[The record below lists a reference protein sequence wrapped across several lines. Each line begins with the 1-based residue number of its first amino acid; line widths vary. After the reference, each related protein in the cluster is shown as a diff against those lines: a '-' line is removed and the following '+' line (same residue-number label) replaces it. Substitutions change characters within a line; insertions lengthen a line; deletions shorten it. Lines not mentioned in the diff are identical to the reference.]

1 MNTQPLYN
9 NDIKHALFYVLSITL
24 TAIVL
29 ISLLSGYY
37 QVSFRELT
45 ADPNV
50 IANQPFY
57 IGILSQFGLFF
68 WSAAATLSFTFAF
81 FSKRL
86 VKDKVLTSFYI
97 FSGVIVSLL
106 MIDDC
111 FMLHEDVLPRLGIP
125 QKVVFLFYGI
135 LVSSY
140 LVKYYKV
147 ILKTPYILLLMA
159 FGGFSLSALIDL
171 FFHFETSNIWDSF
184 IEDGAKFTGIVFW
197 VSYVFQTNK
206 LIFKELDL

>member
-68 WSAAATLSFTFAF
+68 WSAAATLSFTFACL
-81 FSKRL
+81 SRCI
-86 VKDKVLTSFYI
+86 VKNKTLSLFYLI
-97 FSGVIVSLL
+97 SGIIISIL
-106 MIDDC
+106 MLDDC

-147 ILKTPYILLLMA
+147 ILKTPYLLLLMA
-159 FGGFSLSALIDL
+159 FGGFSLSAIIDL
-171 FFHFETSNIWDSF
+171 FFHFENIDFWGSF

-197 VSYVFQTNK
+197 GSYVFQTNK

>member
-1 MNTQPLYN
+1 MNTHPLYN
-9 NDIKHALFYVLSITL
+9 NDIKHALFYVLSVTL
-24 TAIVL
+24 STIVL
-29 ISLLSGYY
+29 ISLMSGYY
-37 QVSFRELT
+37 QVSFRDLT

-57 IGILSQFGLFF
+57 IGLLSQLGLFF
-68 WSAAATLSFTFAF
+68 WSAAATLSFSFAF

-111 FMLHEDVLPRLGIP
+111 FMLHEDVLPGLGIP
-125 QKVVFLFYGI
+125 QKVVFLFYGV
-135 LVSSY
+135 LVLIY
-140 LVKYYKV
+140 LIKFREI
-147 ILKTPYILLLMA
+147 ILKTPFILLLFA

-206 LIFKELDL
+206 LIFKR